1 MTQVAQV
8 KVKMNDRVRLE
19 VAHGE
24 VISHHSYGGY
34 SVSVNKAATFVL
46 LYRCTPMSE
55 HQIQIGSKV
64 IPTGKK
70 IYLCKPLLTDLLT

>member
-8 KVKMNDRVRLE
+8 KVKMSDRVGLE

-34 SVSVNKAATFVL
+34 SVSVNKV
-46 LYRCTPMSE
+46 
-55 HQIQIGSKV
+55 
-64 IPTGKK
+64 
-70 IYLCKPLLTDLLT
+70 PLLCFFIDAHQCQGIKFKLAVK